1 MDQRTHEK
9 INESNIDDVLKIVEQ
24 ITTRKRPERKKTG
37 IWARLENIQES
48 VRVQALFGLV
58 ATLVLAILAWTFPSD
73 PMLGALLV
81 IGTVVC
87 LMGTALLIFITINGM
102 PLINEIRKTPF
113 SPLLSNIRDAM
124 ALDLPLFNQLM
135 LCDRAALEFVLS
147 QYRHER
153 MAFER
158 RGAMI
163 AGQLDKIG
171 LFPALAAFAVVA
183 TTVWK
188 IPSPWAKELIFL
200 IPAFYF
206 MNFMGYGLTQEMD
219 RVIGL
224 IELVLSIQNDAAQE

>member
-1 MDQRTHEK
+1 MDQRAHEK
-9 INESNIDDVLKIVEQ
+9 INESSVDDVRKIVEQ
-24 ITTRKRPERKKTG
+24 ITTRKRSERKITG
-37 IWARLENIQES
+37 IWARLENIQKS
-48 VRVQALFGLV
+48 VRVQALFGLA
-58 ATLVLAILAWTFPSD
+58 ATIVLAILSWTFPSD
-73 PMLGALLV
+73 PMLRTFLT

-87 LMGTALLIFITINGM
+87 LMGTALLIFITINGI

-113 SPLLSNIRDAM
+113 SPLLSNIRGAI
-124 ALDLPLFNQLM
+124 ALDLPLVNQLM
-135 LCDRAALEFVLS
+135 LCDRAALEFVLAL
-147 QYRHER
+147 YRHER
-153 MAFER
+153 AAFER

-219 RVIGL
+219 RVIAL
-224 IELVLSIQNDAAQE
+224 LELVLSIQDATEQD